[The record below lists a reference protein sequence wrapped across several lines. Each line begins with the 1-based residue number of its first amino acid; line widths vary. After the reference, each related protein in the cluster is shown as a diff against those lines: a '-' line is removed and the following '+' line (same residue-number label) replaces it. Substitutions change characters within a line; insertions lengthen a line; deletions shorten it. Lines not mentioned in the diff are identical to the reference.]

1 MDLSPRASIAPPESP
16 PAAATSAST
25 LEEIPLQ
32 SKHALLDRFFYSGYG
47 ASMLEKIEESVDE
60 PRRCTWWV
68 RRLIDSAE
76 MIDATY
82 LVHGLRVFAAAPT
95 HSGVVGLR
103 ALLQEAEA
111 DMQPAGRRARSWPA
125 TPTMTA
131 RTVEAAEVR
140 ARAANKPPFRRVTFA
155 GVSSQRAAESGGRA
169 SPPPAEPDDLAA
181 AYPRL
186 PSVAELCRQAPKA
199 KPSPAP
205 PAAPVA
211 EAPAASSPPPRR
223 RQPPASPALPSAV
236 RPRTGEPHAGVAV
249 WRSPM
254 EDEPMTSTPAAVD
267 ATPADASLPSFLPCD
282 ARPRRLPPPP
292 RSTWAVPPPEPRRRG
307 RAASHDLDLDLVPR
321 KKIDSDLDL
330 DLDLDLAAS
339 ALDAAAVAAA
349 ESGAKARWWHA
360 LHGTTVLLGTGVLGV
375 FSASVVL
382 ATMLGDASVAELA
395 DAECNVSLLDAVG

>member
-131 RTVEAAEVR
+131 RTVEAAEAR

-199 KPSPAP
+199 KPSPPP

-236 RPRTGEPHAGVAV
+236 RPRTGEPHAACGGVALADG
-249 WRSPM
+249 RRAD
-254 EDEPMTSTPAAVD
+254 DEHAGRRRRDAGRREPAL
-267 ATPADASLPSFLPCD
+267 LPSVRRSSAPTAAAATVD
-282 ARPRRLPPPP
+282 VGRPATGAASAWARRVARPRP
-292 RSTWAVPPPEPRRRG
+292 RPR
-307 RAASHDLDLDLVPR
+307 ASQED
-321 KKIDSDLDL
+321 
-330 DLDLDLAAS
+330 
-339 ALDAAAVAAA
+339 
-349 ESGAKARWWHA
+349 
-360 LHGTTVLLGTGVLGV
+360 
-375 FSASVVL
+375 
-382 ATMLGDASVAELA
+382 
-395 DAECNVSLLDAVG
+395 

>member
-1 MDLSPRASIAPPESP
+1 M
-16 PAAATSAST
+16 
-25 LEEIPLQ
+25 Q
-32 SKHALLDRFFYSGYG
+32 SKRALLDRFFYSGYG

-131 RTVEAAEVR
+131 RTVEAAEAR

-199 KPSPAP
+199 KLSPPP

-330 DLDLDLAAS
+330 DLDLDLAAA

-360 LHGTTVLLGTGVLGV
+360 LRRPSCSGRRARRLLRLGRPGRHARRRV
-375 FSASVVL
+375 GRRLAS
-382 ATMLGDASVAELA
+382 
-395 DAECNVSLLDAVG
+395 AECNISARRGGLAL

>member
-131 RTVEAAEVR
+131 RTVEAAEAR

-155 GVSSQRAAESGGRA
+155 GVSSQRGNSGIASTFSFFSFTIGRMK
-169 SPPPAEPDDLAA
+169 SK
-181 AYPRL
+181 RN
-186 PSVAELCRQAPKA
+186 S
-199 KPSPAP
+199 
-205 PAAPVA
+205 
-211 EAPAASSPPPRR
+211 
-223 RQPPASPALPSAV
+223 
-236 RPRTGEPHAGVAV
+236 
-249 WRSPM
+249 RS
-254 EDEPMTSTPAAVD
+254 
-267 ATPADASLPSFLPCD
+267 C
-282 ARPRRLPPPP
+282 
-292 RSTWAVPPPEPRRRG
+292 
-307 RAASHDLDLDLVPR
+307 
-321 KKIDSDLDL
+321 
-330 DLDLDLAAS
+330 
-339 ALDAAAVAAA
+339 
-349 ESGAKARWWHA
+349 
-360 LHGTTVLLGTGVLGV
+360 
-375 FSASVVL
+375 
-382 ATMLGDASVAELA
+382 TM
-395 DAECNVSLLDAVG
+395 

>member
-111 DMQPAGRRARSWPA
+111 DMQPAGRRARSRPA

-131 RTVEAAEVR
+131 RR
-140 ARAANKPPFRRVTFA
+140 SRPPRRRPAANKPPFRRVTFA
-155 GVSSQRAAESGGRA
+155 GVSSQRAAESGG

-186 PSVAELCRQAPKA
+186 PSVAELCRQAPKE
-199 KPSPAP
+199 KEPG
-205 PAAPVA
+205 AARRA
-211 EAPAASSPPPRR
+211 GRAPAASSPPPRR

-236 RPRTGEPHAGVAV
+236 RPRTASRTLGGVALADGRRADDEHAGRRRRDAG
-249 WRSPM
+249 RR
-254 EDEPMTSTPAAVD
+254 EPA
-267 ATPADASLPSFLPCD
+267 LLLPCD
-282 ARPRRLPPPP
+282 ARPRRLPPP

-382 ATMLGDASVAELA
+382 ATMLGDACRRARRRRVQRLSARRGGLA
-395 DAECNVSLLDAVG
+395 HPRPQV

>member
-1 MDLSPRASIAPPESP
+1 M
-16 PAAATSAST
+16 
-25 LEEIPLQ
+25 
-32 SKHALLDRFFYSGYG
+32 
-47 ASMLEKIEESVDE
+47 
-60 PRRCTWWV
+60 
-68 RRLIDSAE
+68 
-76 MIDATY
+76 
-82 LVHGLRVFAAAPT
+82 
-95 HSGVVGLR
+95 
-103 ALLQEAEA
+103 
-111 DMQPAGRRARSWPA
+111 
-125 TPTMTA
+125 
-131 RTVEAAEVR
+131 
-140 ARAANKPPFRRVTFA
+140 
-155 GVSSQRAAESGGRA
+155 
-169 SPPPAEPDDLAA
+169 
-181 AYPRL
+181 
-186 PSVAELCRQAPKA
+186 
-199 KPSPAP
+199 
-205 PAAPVA
+205 
-211 EAPAASSPPPRR
+211 
-223 RQPPASPALPSAV
+223 
-236 RPRTGEPHAGVAV
+236 RPRTGEPHAAVAV